1 MRCERRLG
9 LNYRKSLA
17 RLFQLTNADTRCR
30 LVLMN
35 MTNQPGGGTQILFN
49 PFETALLL
57 PPRHPRTHNKPPPVT
72 RNGPS
77 ARHSSTAAA
86 GRELDCRAAPTRRG
100 FQADNLS
107 GMLVWFRSS
116 YTGLRAL
123 RIISNLWS
131 NFCLFQPKS
140 LVFLQE
146 VREICSNIQV
156 GSITFKIWSNYE
168 VLFCFVDTL
177 SDKTSA

>member
-1 MRCERRLG
+1 MSVRVMRCERRLG

-57 PPRHPRTHNKPPPVT
+57 PPPSPPYPQQPPPPVT

-123 RIISNLWS
+123 RIISNL
-131 NFCLFQPKS
+131 
-140 LVFLQE
+140 
-146 VREICSNIQV
+146 
-156 GSITFKIWSNYE
+156 
-168 VLFCFVDTL
+168 
-177 SDKTSA
+177 